1 MFAFRVLA
9 AISLDN
15 QTLLERNKIHDPWSD
30 RSLATKLHTC
40 KATRAKQSP
49 ERDLG
54 VRCLGAES
62 FGKGS
67 LLLRYAL
74 AHPLTPPLTRP
85 PSAATLSHKGRGKE
99 EAHLSLRPPLHHHHD
114 GIFDQ
119 HLEGADQFGAERTVD
134 RAVIAG
140 QRDAH
145 DVGGLDLAA
154 PHHRPLL
161 AGADREDRSVRRVD
175 HGGEILDTVHAEVGH
190 RRGAALV
197 FV

>member
-30 RSLATKLHTC
+30 RNLATKLHTC

-99 EAHLSLRPPLHHHHD
+99 EAQLS
-114 GIFDQ
+114 
-119 HLEGADQFGAERTVD
+119 
-134 RAVIAG
+134 
-140 QRDAH
+140 
-145 DVGGLDLAA
+145 
-154 PHHRPLL
+154 
-161 AGADREDRSVRRVD
+161 S
-175 HGGEILDTVHAEVGH
+175 
-190 RRGAALV
+190 
-197 FV
+197 